1 MRRALAL
8 TVLCMTLLT
17 LGAGAVWAAT
27 LIGCPNVI
35 GTDQCLGTSGGD
47 VMTGTS
53 ANDSIAG
60 LQGRDRINDAAKQDI
75 DTINGG
81 PDDDTID
88 VREGNVGLNNRDLV
102 DCGKGER
109 DRVFFDK
116 GEAGEEGDKVV
127 RCEIKNPG

>member
-1 MRRALAL
+1 MRRAIALIVVCTMLLA
-8 TVLCMTLLT
+8 

-27 LIGCPNVI
+27 LIGCPNI
-35 GTDQCLGTSGGD
+35 LGTYQCLGTSGGD
-47 VMTGTS
+47 VMTATD

-60 LQGRDRINDAAKQDI
+60 LEGRDRINDAAKQDM

-88 VREGNVGLNNRDLV
+88 VREGNTGLNNRDLV
-102 DCGKGER
+102 DCGKGRR

-116 GEAGEEGDKVV
+116 GEDGDKVV